1 MHVSGPKLVEPERQ
15 VLWRQS
21 IVVDGDIDESI
32 IEISKTKNKFIIVAY
47 NQGTLRYQVID
58 MFRAQGR
65 KLLASCE
72 ESFTKL
78 MTLLEYKF
86 GKLLIKDQASL
97 IQ

>member
-47 NQGTLRYQVID
+47 NQGTLRY
-58 MFRAQGR
+58 
-65 KLLASCE
+65 
-72 ESFTKL
+72 
-78 MTLLEYKF
+78 
-86 GKLLIKDQASL
+86 
-97 IQ
+97 